1 MGREHRLQHHHGDHR
16 AQSTTDDHVS
26 YLDIGL
32 CHVCMGVLDEEELW
46 HAGELSLIGI
56 YRLCG
61 LDQDAA
67 ALESVGNRIV
77 EHQTCE
83 IIVEAD

>member
-1 MGREHRLQHHHGDHR
+1 
-16 AQSTTDDHVS
+16 
-26 YLDIGL
+26 
-32 CHVCMGVLDEEELW
+32 MGVLDEEELW

-56 YRLCG
+56 YRLRG